1 MQIGDVFIHP
11 TACVAP
17 SAVVR
22 YLLYNNFDYEIY
34 FQLGPNVSIGQDVT
48 IGYGVRVRESII
60 LGSCVL
66 QV

>member
-1 MQIGDVFIHP
+1 MKNI
-11 TACVAP
+11 
-17 SAVVR
+17 
-22 YLLYNNFDYEIY
+22 LYKNIDYEIY
-34 FQLGPNVSIGQDVT
+34 FLFQLGPNVSIGQDVT